1 MMKNTIFPVGKLP
14 AGLLEKLLL
23 QYAKGDKRVIVG
35 PSIGED
41 AAVIDFGDTC
51 LVAKTDPITF
61 VSKDCGWYAVN
72 INANDIATM
81 GAVPKWFLAA
91 ILLPEAQSTKEYVKE
106 IFANISCACSE
117 LGISLCGGHTEITA
131 GINRT
136 IIVGQMLGE
145 AAKDKLVLSSGAKID
160 DDVLMAKGIAI
171 EGTSIIAR
179 ERENYLKKRKY
190 KPEILKRL
198 RNFIKEPGIS
208 VLKPALLANSLP
220 GIHAMH
226 DPTEGGLSTGL
237 YELAKASKVG
247 LEIEEEKIYILPECI
262 KLCDEFG
269 INPLGLIASGSLI
282 IITASESTEQ
292 VQKLLKKNRIPVSV
306 IGKVVRKPGVRL
318 IEKGKKRT
326 FPYFA
331 RDEITKIL

>member
-1 MMKNTIFPVGKLP
+1 MKNTILPVGKLP
-14 AGLLEKLLL
+14 PYLLEKLLL
-23 QYAKGDKRVIVG
+23 QYGSGDKRVIVG

-41 AAVIDFGDTC
+41 ATVIDFGDTC
-51 LVAKTDPITF
+51 LAAKTDPITF

-81 GAVPKWFLAA
+81 GAVPRWFLAT
-91 ILLPEAQSTKEYVKE
+91 ILLPEGKSTEEYVKE
-106 IFANISCACSE
+106 IFANISRACSE

-131 GINRT
+131 GLNRT
-136 IIVGQMLGE
+136 IIVGKMLGE
-145 AAKDKLVLSSGAKID
+145 VVKDKLVLSSGAKTGD
-160 DDVLMAKGIAI
+160 DILMAKGIAI

-179 ERENYLKKRKY
+179 ERENYLSKRNY
-190 KPEILKRL
+190 KPRILKRL
-198 RNFIKEPGIS
+198 RNFVKEPGIS
-208 VLKPALLANSLP
+208 ILKPALLANSLP

-247 LEIEEEKIYILPECI
+247 LEIDKDKIYILPECI

-269 INPLGLIASGSLI
+269 MNPLGLIASGSLI
-282 IITASESTEQ
+282 IITAQESTNQ
-292 VQKLLKKNRIPVSV
+292 VQKLLKKNLIPVSV

-318 IEKGKKRT
+318 IENGKKRI